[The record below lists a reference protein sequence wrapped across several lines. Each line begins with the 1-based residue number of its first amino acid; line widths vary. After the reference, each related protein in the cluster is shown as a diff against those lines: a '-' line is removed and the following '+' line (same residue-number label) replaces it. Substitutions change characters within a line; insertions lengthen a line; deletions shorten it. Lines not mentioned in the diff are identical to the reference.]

1 MESKRQKQV
10 AETIRR
16 NFGEVLLQDGS
27 YMYKDA
33 LVTVTKVV
41 VTPDLSLAKI
51 YLSVYNT
58 MDKNEVLMILRDQVN
73 VLRQGLSSRI
83 RKKVRRIPELDL
95 YLDETLDE
103 MYRLNALFDKLEEEK
118 QKGDGSESMIE

>member
-10 AETIRR
+10 SETIRR

-27 YMYKDA
+27 YIYNDA
-33 LVTVTKVV
+33 LVTVTKVI

-58 MDKNEVLMILRDQVN
+58 IDKNEVLLLLRNQIH
-73 VLRQGLSSRI
+73 VLRRGLSARI

-95 YLDETLDE
+95 YLDDTLDE
-103 MYRLNALFDKLEEEK
+103 MYRLNALFDKLEAEK
-118 QKGDGSESMIE
+118 KKSE